1 MKETPG
7 QIFAVVKWNM
17 VWKTPSVHNHAKV
30 KVSVYFRAQ
39 LITLHSTET
48 TKVSWNLFSTLNY
61 FPLCFDSVVL
71 EYLSP
76 ESKSLKVTEPTAKW
90 KGKQKL
96 IEYQMKEGRKEIK
109 TWESRPS
116 TGLNYLSL
124 LCISHNKHVIPGCWS
139 PWYWGP
145 RSPNKIIVRF
155 SGWTKGLMLLLI
167 GYKTGGRFWFKS
179 SIWKL

>member
-1 MKETPG
+1 MYWFHGTELTSTLELS
-7 QIFAVVKWNM
+7 W
-17 VWKTPSVHNHAKV
+17 SH
-30 KVSVYFRAQ
+30 Y
-39 LITLHSTET
+39 TLHT
-48 TKVSWNLFSTLNY
+48 TQATNVSWNLFYTLKPPFMY
-61 FPLCFDSVVL
+61 WFHGT

-76 ESKSLKVTEPTAKW
+76 ESKSLKITELTAKW
-90 KGKQKL
+90 KGKD
-96 IEYQMKEGRKEIK
+96 GRKEIK

-124 LCISHNKHVIPGCWS
+124 LRISNNKHVVPGCWS

-145 RSPNKIIVRF
+145 GSPNMIIVRF

-167 GYKTGGRFWFKS
+167 GYKTDDQFGFKS